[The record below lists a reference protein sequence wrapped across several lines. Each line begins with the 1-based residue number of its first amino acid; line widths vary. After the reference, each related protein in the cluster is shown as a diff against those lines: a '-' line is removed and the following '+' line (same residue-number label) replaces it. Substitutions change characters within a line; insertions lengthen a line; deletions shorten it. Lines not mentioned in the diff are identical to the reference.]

1 MESGTGTGIRNPES
15 VIRNPDIMNDDRN
28 NSLQQCLINKYR
40 EKLFWF
46 FFIFFALLQPQTVI
60 VKKLLTIVVL
70 NNPYLYIWPGC
81 SIAR

>member
-1 MESGTGTGIRNPES
+1 
-15 VIRNPDIMNDDRN
+15 MNDDRN

-40 EKLFWF
+40 ENF
-46 FFIFFALLQPQTVI
+46 FFIIFFALLQPQTVI